1 MSISREEALKIAYI
15 SRISLEEHEI
25 ESVLK
30 QLTEVLAYA
39 QRVQDL
45 ATELDEQPSHKNIN
59 VMRNDVVAPSDSEIV
74 LSRAP
79 EREENYFVVPRILDT
94 K

>member
-1 MSISREEALKIAYI
+1 MSISREEVIKLAYI
-15 SRISLEEHEI
+15 SRISLDEQEI
-25 ESVLK
+25 EPVIK
-30 QLTEVLAYA
+30 QLAEVLAYA

-45 ATELDEQPSHKNIN
+45 ATELDEQPSHKNVN
-59 VMRNDVVAPSDSEIV
+59 VMRDDVVVLSNPEIL

>member
-15 SRISLEEHEI
+15 SRLSLEEHEI
-25 ESVLK
+25 EPVLK

-45 ATELDEQPSHKNIN
+45 ATELEEQPSNKNVN
-59 VMRNDVVAPSDSEIV
+59 FMRDDLVQPSHPEIL

-79 EREENYFVVPRILDT
+79 EREDQYFVVPRILDT

>member
-1 MSISREEALKIAYI
+1 VSISREEALKIAYI
-15 SRISLEEHEI
+15 SRISLEEQEI
-25 ESVLK
+25 EPVLK
-30 QLTEVLAYA
+30 QLTEVLEYA

-45 ATELDEQPSHKNIN
+45 ATELDEQPSYKNIN
-59 VMRNDVVAPSDSEIV
+59 VMREDVVASSYPEII

>member
-1 MSISREEALKIAYI
+1 MSISREETLKLAYI
-15 SRISLEEHEI
+15 SRISLEEQEI
-25 ESVLK
+25 EPVIK
-30 QLTEVLAYA
+30 QLVELLAYA
-39 QRVQDL
+39 QRVQNL

-59 VMRNDVVAPSDSEIV
+59 VMRDDVVVPSNPEML

>member
-15 SRISLEEHEI
+15 SRISLEEQEI
-25 ESVLK
+25 EPVLK

-45 ATELDEQPSHKNIN
+45 ATELDEQPSHKNVN
-59 VMRNDVVAPSDSEIV
+59 VMRDDGVVLSNPEIL

>member
-1 MSISREEALKIAYI
+1 MSISREEVIKLAYI
-15 SRISLEEHEI
+15 SRLSLDEQEI
-25 ESVLK
+25 EPVIK
-30 QLTEVLAYA
+30 QLAEVLAYA

-45 ATELDEQPSHKNIN
+45 ATELDEQPSHKNVN
-59 VMRNDVVAPSDSEIV
+59 FVREDVVISSYSEIL